1 MLFLKTPYFVKARRL
16 EFGYVKSISSVDEK
30 SFPLLIR
37 NVSMKELIII
47 FPSVIVGLILFLKGE
62 IIYAGIPFMLAFYVL
77 FYNEKS
83 VPFYYQFLA
92 FVEDLFTTG
101 QKGGKKPKERKPSK
115 MINIDYIGYFKKYK
129 KELGQISTTALALS
143 VVLYT
148 IQLELYAE
156 KINFAI
162 LIGLSV
168 IAGLLIAFVVV
179 KVTSLV
185 SKR

>member
-1 MLFLKTPYFVKARRL
+1 MKARRL
-16 EFGYVKSISSVDEK
+16 EFGYVKSISSADEK
-30 SFPLLIR
+30 SFPLLVR

-115 MINIDYIGYFKKYK
+115 MINIDYIGYFKKHK
-129 KELGQISTTALALS
+129 KELGQISIITLTLS
-143 VVLYT
+143 VVLYS
-148 IQLELYAE
+148 IQLELYAV
-156 KINFAI
+156 KIDFAV
-162 LIGLSV
+162 LFGLAI
-168 IAGLLIAFVVV
+168 IAGILTALIAIR
-179 KVTSLV
+179 VTSLV

>member
-1 MLFLKTPYFVKARRL
+1 MKARRL
-16 EFGYVKSISSVDEK
+16 EFGYLKSISSADEK
-30 SFPLLIR
+30 SFPLMIR

-62 IIYAGIPFMLAFYVL
+62 IIYAGIPFMLAFYIL

-83 VPFYYQFLA
+83 VPFYYQFLT
-92 FVEDLFTTG
+92 FITDFLTTG
-101 QKGGKKPKERKPSK
+101 QKGVKKPKEKK
-115 MINIDYIGYFKKYK
+115 LNKTINIDFKKYK
-129 KELGQISTTALALS
+129 KELGQISIIALTLS

-156 KINFAI
+156 KINFAA
-162 LIGLSV
+162 LLGLSI
-168 IAGLLIAFVVV
+168 IAGLLTALIAIRI
-179 KVTSLV
+179 TSLV

>member
-1 MLFLKTPYFVKARRL
+1 MKARRL
-16 EFGYVKSISSVDEK
+16 EFGYLKSISSADEK

-37 NVSMKELIII
+37 NVSMKELMII
-47 FPSVIVGLILFLKGE
+47 FPSVIVGLILFLKGK

-92 FVEDLFTTG
+92 FIEDFLVV
-101 QKGGKKPKERKPSK
+101 GGKKSKEKGEKPRKEKKPMK
-115 MINIDYIGYFKKYK
+115 IINIDYIGYFKKYK

-156 KINFAI
+156 KINFAV
-162 LIGLSV
+162 LFGLSV
-168 IAGLLIAFVVV
+168 IAGLLASFIAI
-179 KVTSLV
+179 KLSGLV